1 MALNLNSAK
10 EFFLKI
16 EDIVNDTNMSYM
28 DSVLYY
34 CEQNEMEPETAATL
48 ITGKLKQNGVNRNGL
63 FSKLNRQS
71 KDGSDQTYC

>member
-16 EDIVNDTNMSYM
+16 EDIVNDTKMSYM
-28 DSVLYY
+28 DSVLFY

-48 ITGKLKQNGVNRNGL
+48 ITGKLKQKIREEAEDLNFL
-63 FSKLNRQS
+63 PKTAKLPI
-71 KDGSDQTYC
+71 

>member
-10 EFFLKI
+10 EFYLKI

-34 CEQNEMEPETAATL
+34 
-48 ITGKLKQNGVNRNGL
+48 GK
-63 FSKLNRQS
+63 
-71 KDGSDQTYC
+71 

>member
-16 EDIVNDTNMSYM
+16 EDIVNDTKMGYM
-28 DSVLYY
+28 DSVLFY

-48 ITGKLKQNGVNRNGL
+48 ITGKLKQIIREEAEDLNFL
-63 FSKLNRQS
+63 PKTAKLPV
-71 KDGSDQTYC
+71 

>member
-16 EDIVNDTNMSYM
+16 EDIVNDTKMGYM
-28 DSVLYY
+28 DSVLFY

-48 ITGKLKQNGVNRNGL
+48 ITGKLKQKIREEAENLNFL
-63 FSKLNRQS
+63 PKTAKLPI
-71 KDGSDQTYC
+71 

>member
-16 EDIVNDTNMSYM
+16 EDIVNETKMGYM
-28 DSVLYY
+28 DSVLFY

-48 ITGKLKQNGVNRNGL
+48 ITGKLKQKIREEAENLNFL
-63 FSKLNRQS
+63 PKPAKLPV
-71 KDGSDQTYC
+71 

>member
-16 EDIVNDTNMSYM
+16 EDIVNDTKMSYM
-28 DSVLYY
+28 DSVVFY

-48 ITGKLKQNGVNRNGL
+48 ITGKMKQNIREEAEDLNFL
-63 FSKLNRQS
+63 PKTAKLPV
-71 KDGSDQTYC
+71 

>member
-16 EDIVNDTNMSYM
+16 EDIVNDTKMGYM

-48 ITGKLKQNGVNRNGL
+48 ITGKLKQKIREEAEDLNL
-63 FSKLNRQS
+63 LPKTAKLPV
-71 KDGSDQTYC
+71 